1 MVAVILSNSAR
12 QSQSRVSLKCLKND
26 SRRQGARMGN
36 ATGKFRSDFK
46 EEEADVQR
54 ASFRLHA

>member
-1 MVAVILSNSAR
+1 MVAVILSNSVCTAPKPR
-12 QSQSRVSLKCLKND
+12 FTELSVND
-26 SRRQGARMGN
+26 SREQGARMGN